1 MAKAVEA
8 ARGKAVLIG
17 NLNTNLFYSGSR
29 EEMKR
34 AIRNCLDLAPSDS
47 GYILASGCEVP
58 AIAPLEKIDWF
69 NELVDELG
77 RYN

>member
-1 MAKAVEA
+1 MAG
-8 ARGKAVLIG
+8 RGRI
-17 NLNTNLFYSGSR
+17 
-29 EEMKR
+29 
-34 AIRNCLDLAPSDS
+34 ID
-47 GYILASGCEVP
+47 GYILSSGCEVP

>member
-1 MAKAVEA
+1 MEALTGGQRIAAAFKKTFSVFPYHMQIVDHFKAKKV
-8 ARGKAVLIG
+8 GLGLHI
-17 NLNTNLFYSGSR
+17 
-29 EEMKR
+29 
-34 AIRNCLDLAPSDS
+34 C
-47 GYILASGCEVP
+47 GYILSSGCEVP